1 MRLTGSVVCFVGLIL
16 CSIHFL
22 QIDCQ
27 RGRNVAAKSPNCLG
41 ILSTLS
47 TATEVEGKF
56 TLELEYG
63 PKFKIYEPFEKYSS
77 KYRFIFCSIELC

>member
-1 MRLTGSVVCFVGLIL
+1 MLKSSQRIAEMRPTGSALWLVGLIL
-16 CSIHFL
+16 CSTHFP
-22 QIDCQ
+22 QIAGQ
-27 RGRNVAAKSPNCLG
+27 RARNVAAKSPNCLG

-63 PKFKIYEPFEKYSS
+63 SKIYEPFEKYSS
-77 KYRFIFCSIELC
+77 K